1 MDNLRF
7 IRDTME
13 RATAF
18 TAISGAGQIAVGV
31 LALGAAYVAAR
42 QPRADG
48 WLITWL
54 ATAALALALAMGT
67 TAWKGR
73 RRRLA
78 VFSGPGRRFLLS
90 FAPPVVA
97 GALLTLV
104 LYQAGMVAPLPGLWL
119 LLFGA
124 GVLTGGAFS
133 VRVVGAMGLGFMALG
148 AGALLGPAGWGD
160 AWMAA
165 GFGGLHILCG
175 LQIARR
181 YGG

>member
-1 MDNLRF
+1 
-7 IRDTME
+7 
-13 RATAF
+13 
-18 TAISGAGQIAVGV
+18 V

-42 QPRADG
+42 QPTADG
-48 WLITWL
+48 WLATWL
-54 ATAALALALAMGT
+54 ITAALALSLALGT

-78 VFSGPGRRFLLS
+78 VFSGPGRRFLLN

-104 LYQAGMVAPLPGLWL
+104 LYRAGLVAPLPGLWL

-148 AGALLGPAGWGD
+148 MLALLGPAGWGD

-175 LQIARR
+175 AQIARR